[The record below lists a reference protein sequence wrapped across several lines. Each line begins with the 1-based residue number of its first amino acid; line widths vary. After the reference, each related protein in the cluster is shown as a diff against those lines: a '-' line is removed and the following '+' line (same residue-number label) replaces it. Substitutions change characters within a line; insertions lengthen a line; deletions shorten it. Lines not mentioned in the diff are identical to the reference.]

1 MATQLKEM
9 KLILSIDNN
18 VCTRRVEDLHGN
30 IIWHS
35 GDEYYDDTFTDD
47 FLDGYETQMRALDCW
62 NIVEVE
68 KNKN

>member
-18 VCTRRVEDLHGN
+18 VCTRRVEDLDGN
-30 IIWHS
+30 TIWHS
-35 GDEYYDDTFTDD
+35 GDEYYDDTMPID
-47 FLDGYETQMRALDCW
+47 FLDNYETQMRALDCW

>member
-30 IIWHS
+30 TIWHS
-35 GDEYYDDTFTDD
+35 GDEYYDDTMPID
-47 FLDGYETQMRALDCW
+47 FLDNYETQMKALDFW

-68 KNKN
+68 KNIT